1 MEGDSDQGKKE
12 SEMVQNRKLECKEL
26 EIFSKFWLG

>member
-1 MEGDSDQGKKE
+1 MEGGSDHNKKE
-12 SEMVQNRKLECKEL
+12 SEMVQNRKLEYKEL